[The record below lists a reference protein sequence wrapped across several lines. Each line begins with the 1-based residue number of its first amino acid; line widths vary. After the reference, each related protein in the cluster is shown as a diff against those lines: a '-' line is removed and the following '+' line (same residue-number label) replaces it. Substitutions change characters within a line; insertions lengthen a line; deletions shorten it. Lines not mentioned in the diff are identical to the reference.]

1 MDASNSITT
10 DDVTPLTIF
19 TVWDT
24 LLYVKETEL
33 GGRSKSLIFSLLKN
47 SQNRSSQKDIS
58 RGFMLGFFVLIS
70 GLIYSRSDLKTQII
84 SILVHSLETFIQK
97 FSSKAE

>member
-58 RGFMLGFFVLIS
+58 RGFILGFFVLFS
-70 GLIYSRSDLKTQII
+70 RLIYFASVSYTVNEF
-84 SILVHSLETFIQK
+84 LVMSGVW
-97 FSSKAE
+97 

>member
-58 RGFMLGFFVLIS
+58 RGFILGFFVLIK
-70 GLIYSRSDLKTQII
+70 IWVAKVRARTHTCDVRSHECVCVRNDL
-84 SILVHSLETFIQK
+84 
-97 FSSKAE
+97 